1 MIKWCKKVPQDLIA
15 RLYNQSVTGI
25 EDDDLIDEVGYA
37 LYARC
42 ESIVSATN
50 GFEKKCLICLTCGR
64 DVPLQIS
71 ESGKIFECPCGF
83 CATWDEFK
91 KSYKGKQLHAA
102 NALPVFTAYLK
113 DFPKAETYGEKLVC
127 IDILIH
133 SFHIKLSYYR
143 TLPSLDV
150 TDESVE
156 LNRPAGANLIA
167 GTLTEVILFLDN
179 LSSIEGYSQGKARWR
194 SIIERANGG
203 NVLKL

>member
-25 EDDDLIDEVGYA
+25 EDDELIGEVGYA

-42 ESIVSATN
+42 ESIVSATR
-50 GFEKKCLICLTCGR
+50 GFEEKCLICLTCGK
-64 DVPLQIS
+64 DVPLS
-71 ESGKIFECPCGF
+71 DDNIFACPCGF
-83 CATWDEFK
+83 YATWDEFK

-102 NALPVFTAYLK
+102 NALPVFLTYLK
-113 DFPKAETYGEKLVC
+113 DFPKTKTYGEKLIC

-143 TLPSLDV
+143 ELPSYDI

-156 LNRPAGANLIA
+156 LNRPVGANLIE
-167 GTLTEVILFLDN
+167 GKLSEVILFLDQ
-179 LSSIEGYSQGKARWR
+179 LSSIEGYSNGKSQWR
-194 SIIERANGG
+194 SIVERANGG
-203 NVLKL
+203 QILTRKS